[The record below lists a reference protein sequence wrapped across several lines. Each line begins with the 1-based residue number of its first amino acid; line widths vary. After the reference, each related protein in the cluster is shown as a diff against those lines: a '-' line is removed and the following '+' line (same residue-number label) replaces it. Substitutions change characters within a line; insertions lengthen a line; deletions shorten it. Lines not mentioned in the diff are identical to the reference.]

1 MSLVETYPW
10 LRSLWTLWFFL
21 LFVGIIAWVMWPGR
35 RAAWDKLGRIPLQ
48 DDDSQPQM
56 RHRN

>member
-1 MSLVETYPW
+1 MSLVEAYPW

-21 LFVGIIAWVMWPGR
+21 LFVGIIVWVMWPGR
-35 RAAWDKLGRIPLQ
+35 RSAWDKLGRIPLQ
-48 DDDSQPQM
+48 EDDAQPQM